1 VRRLIF
7 PRGNAAFA
15 EEVRASLP
23 RLLQEKGL
31 SKHVPRLFRV
41 CIVSIALGCFEPLR
55 LEQAAAAL
63 DDPGLVLTSAT
74 YGGRHLEDC
83 DATSRIRC
91 GAAAHLP
98 DAVSARSSAAIPW
111 SQLGNKAGADYKG
124 DGLAVVHTAEGARL
138 RCAFQRLEAEV
149 TREGLWL
156 ASTVSNAPSHRFRVL
171 AADVRRLTS
180 TRSSKP
186 ETRNEV
192 QSFLTSAATD
202 QSALPCTGT
211 VEVTDKLVR
220 LIRTR
225 RNEKYTAMMK
235 NEEQEHRILKAPLN
249 TSR

>member
-1 VRRLIF
+1 MRRLIF

-23 RLLQEKGL
+23 RLLQEKGF

-98 DAVSARSSAAIPW
+98 HAMSVRSSTAIPW
-111 SQLGNKAGADYKG
+111 SQIAEKAGADYQG
-124 DGLAVVHTAEGARL
+124 DGLAVIPTPDGARL
-138 RCAFQRLEAEV
+138 RCVFQRLE
-149 TREGLWL
+149 
-156 ASTVSNAPSHRFRVL
+156 P
-171 AADVRRLTS
+171 
-180 TRSSKP
+180 
-186 ETRNEV
+186 
-192 QSFLTSAATD
+192 
-202 QSALPCTGT
+202 
-211 VEVTDKLVR
+211 
-220 LIRTR
+220 
-225 RNEKYTAMMK
+225 
-235 NEEQEHRILKAPLN
+235 
-249 TSR
+249 